1 MFNNLLYYH
10 DLLFFCLFIFLSIL
24 PFSHNFVYSIDQNLD
39 IKMSVD
45 TFCKRHSSG
54 MSNNFLDGSFLNA
67 VFFHHGDCSVA
78 CTVW

>member
-1 MFNNLLYYH
+1 MPP
-10 DLLFFCLFIFLSIL
+10 DSDIFCLFFFLSIRL
-24 PFSHNFVYSIDQNLD
+24 FSRNFIYGIDQNLD

-45 TFCKRHSSG
+45 TFCKRHSSR